1 MQLCIDRIQ
10 VEERTVCARVERTN
24 VPPQSITGPSS
35 RRGGDAEDEKHESST
50 CKPSRGSCPG
60 PAHEG
65 GTVPQNLLETSKFV
79 PTCTRHVLLRAQQKL
94 RNFPHVSRLRP
105 SDTPASLL
113 DL

>member
-1 MQLCIDRIQ
+1 MQLCIERIQ
-10 VEERTVCARVERTN
+10 IEERAVHACVERSS
-24 VPPQSITGPSS
+24 VPPQCVAGPRS

-79 PTCTRHVLLRAQQKL
+79 PTCTRHVLLRSQRKCKSFSAG
-94 RNFPHVSRLRP
+94 FPV
-105 SDTPASLL
+105 ASVRHPC
-113 DL
+113 